1 MTNSETSSSQSNGKL
16 TDEQAD
22 FICRKIAAFCH
33 YRGIACMF
41 LTEFPDTPLTGQ
53 QIFNKVRYMAAA
65 AKNDKWRKKIEEY
78 RTEIESEPLTR
89 FAVGNRFERMK
100 TYQRLLDDALE
111 PRIRRILWYPAV
123 REPSGI
129 THYEKEEIIEP
140 NYNAAYRALLLAT
153 REIEKSQNEENSRR
167 VSGKNSAGKTPSPG
181 PNTET

>member
-41 LTEFPDTPLTGQ
+41 LSEFPDSQFTGE
-53 QIFNKVRYMAAA
+53 QIFNKIRYMASA
-65 AKNDKWRKKIEEY
+65 AKKDKWRKKIEEY
-78 RTEIESEPLTR
+78 RSEIESEPLTR

-123 REPSGI
+123 REPSGTI
-129 THYEKEEIIEP
+129 RYEKEEIIEP
-140 NYNAAYRALLLAT
+140 NYNAAFRALYLAA
-153 REIEKSQNEENSRR
+153 REIEKKQNEENSRKA
-167 VSGKNSAGKTPSPG
+167 SGKDRAGKTPHPG